1 MGGRGSTS
9 SVGGRGIVGLH
20 VDMGQG
26 HRVDY
31 VVRNGKAYK
40 DTGEPVN
47 ISANQIV
54 KNAKSLGYDVKT
66 YNQKQY
72 AERERKRAE
81 DRKETNRFLDSM
93 DVQNGGN
100 RSDQR
105 RATISRRGTRKR
117 R

>member
-1 MGGRGSTS
+1 MGGRGSAS
-9 SVGGRGIVGLH
+9 SVGRGIAGLH

-31 VVRNGKAYK
+31 VVRNGKVYK

-54 KNAKSLGYDVKT
+54 KNAKSSGYDVTT

-81 DRKETNRFLDSM
+81 DRKETNRFLDVM
-93 DVQNGGN
+93 DVQMGGN

-105 RATISRRGTRKR
+105 RATKSRRGTRKR

>member
-9 SVGGRGIVGLH
+9 SVGGRGVIALD

-26 HRVDY
+26 HRVSY
-31 VVRNGKAYK
+31 VVRNGKTYK

-54 KNAKSLGYDVKT
+54 KNAKSLGYDVQT
-66 YNQKQY
+66 YNRKQY
-72 AERERKRAE
+72 DERERKRAE
-81 DRKETNRFLDSM
+81 DRKETNRFLDNM
-93 DVQNGGN
+93 DVQMGGN